1 MARKKTDPRAT
12 KAQKQERINLIIEAI
27 CRGYNYSKITN
38 MYSEKWE
45 LSKKHVQKY
54 IRLAQDEVLE
64 QHRKEQERILEKH
77 GKKIRYTLAKQLLK
91 LDRIYVEAFKGGHW
105 GTCVKCIREQNEL
118 YGLYELKPNEIADTN
133 ITINYDTVKN
143 ESDN

>member
-12 KAQKQERINLIIEAI
+12 KAQKQERINKIIEAI
-27 CRGYNYSKITN
+27 CRGYSYSR
-38 MYSEKWE
+38 MSEQFAKEWG
-45 LSKKHVQKY
+45 LTKKQVQIY
-54 IRLAQDEVLE
+54 IRRAQNEVLE

-118 YGLYELKPNEIADTN
+118 YGLYELKPNEVADTN
-133 ITINYDTVKN
+133 ITINYDTVEN